1 MRTSTLSAA
10 VISLMLLVAACSG
23 TSSTGTG
30 SPSAAASLPTF
41 RLVDFP
47 GDVFFTD
54 VVAQKQGFF
63 AKAGINVQNQSVAT
77 GPAALQ
83 LLVAGSID
91 GTLIGSSLPLVAA
104 AQNQDIKIIGTPYG
118 VSAFHIFVSN
128 KAGLAAKATFP
139 QGIQALKGKTIGLV
153 ALEGATYLSLKALL
167 ANAGVGADQ
176 VQLIAVGSPQAALAQ
191 MKAGR
196 IDAYSNIQ
204 PTGVLLK
211 DANIGYD
218 YLDYAK
224 EAPASIA
231 QVADGAMV
239 VSGKWL
245 TTHQKEAKAWVDAT
259 ESAVTWIKAHPQQA
273 ASLFSATYGGS
284 DSGDSQVVQRLID
297 TVYPTNLPG
306 LAVPRAA
313 INNQIQSLVDSGDI
327 KSGSVS
333 YAKIVAPSA
342 LQGK

>member
-1 MRTSTLSAA
+1 
-10 VISLMLLVAACSG
+10 
-23 TSSTGTG
+23 
-30 SPSAAASLPTF
+30 
-41 RLVDFP
+41 
-47 GDVFFTD
+47 
-54 VVAQKQGFF
+54 
-63 AKAGINVQNQSVAT
+63 
-77 GPAALQ
+77 
-83 LLVAGSID
+83 
-91 GTLIGSSLPLVAA
+91 
-104 AQNQDIKIIGTPYG
+104 
-118 VSAFHIFVSN
+118 
-128 KAGLAAKATFP
+128 
-139 QGIQALKGKTIGLV
+139 
-153 ALEGATYLSLKALL
+153 
-167 ANAGVGADQ
+167 

-239 VSGKWL
+239 VSGKRL